1 MIIVNV
7 MTLNLYMFLRVA
19 TLSQPPG
26 WINDD
31 DNVNDDDND
40 DSLRGE
46 SFLSTDETD
55 DTVFCEWLRSR
66 CLRGDIFIARRRR
79 RIHRKHTRGACMWP
93 PGG

>member
-31 DNVNDDDND
+31 DNVNDD
-40 DSLRGE
+40 SLRGE

-55 DTVFCEWLRSR
+55 DTVGASGMLLNLHADYTNFTE
-66 CLRGDIFIARRRR
+66 AR
-79 RIHRKHTRGACMWP
+79 IK
-93 PGG
+93 